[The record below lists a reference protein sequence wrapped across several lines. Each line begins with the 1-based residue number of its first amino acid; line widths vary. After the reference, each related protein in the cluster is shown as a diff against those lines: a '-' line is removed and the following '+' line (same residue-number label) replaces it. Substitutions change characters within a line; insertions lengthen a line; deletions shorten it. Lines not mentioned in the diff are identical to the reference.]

1 VLLDNE
7 IHMRARNSCLQD
19 HKILIPAARVED
31 DGKALEV
38 LGEAPSLAR
47 RAGGQAFAQQPP
59 GNRNELLA
67 AVAHRV
73 PTLQP
78 DHAVVWDAVSESI
91 DGSTGN
97 FFFLY
102 APGGAGSTC
111 LTETLLSFTRGSG
124 HIWLAVACGALAATL
139 MPLGRTAHSSFKI
152 PIEINQ
158 MSFCGFT
165 QSTTIAKMLKQT
177 KLIDWEEASMAHRLG
192 FEAVDRSIVN
202 VIGPEA
208 ASKITWLECGDF
220 R

>member
-1 VLLDNE
+1 
-7 IHMRARNSCLQD
+7 M
-19 HKILIPAARVED
+19 
-31 DGKALEV
+31 
-38 LGEAPSLAR
+38 
-47 RAGGQAFAQQPP
+47 
-59 GNRNELLA
+59 
-67 AVAHRV
+67 AHRV

-165 QSTTIAKMLKQT
+165 QSTTIAKMLKKT

-202 VIGPEA
+202 VIGPEV

-220 R
+220 RLDLAVVPKGSIAQIIRDSLRKAPLLWSRFTRMQLTTNMRVKTRADAGQAEGASLFVDSGK